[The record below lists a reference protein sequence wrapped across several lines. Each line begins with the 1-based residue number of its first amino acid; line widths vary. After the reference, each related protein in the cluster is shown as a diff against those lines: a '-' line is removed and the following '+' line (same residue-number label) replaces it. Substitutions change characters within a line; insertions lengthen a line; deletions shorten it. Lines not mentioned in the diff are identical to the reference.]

1 MRRGA
6 EEISA
11 AQVGRL
17 PVPDGEDELHRLA
30 LTLNRMLDR
39 LDAARSRQR
48 AFVADAAH
56 ELRSPIASLR
66 TQLDVATHL
75 GEPPAVADLSVEV
88 DRLGPLVPDL
98 PLPARLDEDHPGL
111 RRARRGGAGGLLRA
125 LAARWTRA
133 RGPRAPAGGR
143 SP

>member
-39 LDAARSRQR
+39 LDTARTRQR

-66 TQLDVATHL
+66 TQLDVATHV
-75 GEPPAVADLSVEV
+75 GEPPAVADLSIEV
-88 DRLGPLVPDL
+88 DRLGPLVDDL
-98 PLPARLDEDHPGL
+98 LLLPPAHEHDPNL
-111 RRARRGGAGGLLRA
+111 R
-125 LAARWTRA
+125 
-133 RGPRAPAGGR
+133 PREP
-143 SP
+143 